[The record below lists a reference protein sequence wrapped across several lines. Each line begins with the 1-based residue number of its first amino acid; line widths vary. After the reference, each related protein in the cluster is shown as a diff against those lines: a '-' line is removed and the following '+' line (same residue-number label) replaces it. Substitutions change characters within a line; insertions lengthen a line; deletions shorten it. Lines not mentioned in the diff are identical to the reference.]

1 MAEHIIHVI
10 DNVDSL
16 RPGRNQSDFD
26 VSGIP
31 PHQLEAKIYK

>member
-10 DNVDSL
+10 DNVDSF

-31 PHQLEAKIYK
+31 PHQLEAKIYR